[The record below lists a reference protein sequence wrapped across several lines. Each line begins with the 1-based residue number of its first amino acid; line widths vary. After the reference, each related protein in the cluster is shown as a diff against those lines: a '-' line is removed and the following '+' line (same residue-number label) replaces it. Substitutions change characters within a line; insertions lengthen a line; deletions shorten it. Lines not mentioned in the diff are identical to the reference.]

1 MRKIFIVLA
10 VLMQVLVLVYMA
22 GEREYI
28 LRNGKIIYLR
38 TAPIDPRDL
47 FRGDYVRLNYEISRI
62 SAGSLPGGD
71 TSHMIKGE
79 KVYVNLKE
87 ASNGLYELERASK
100 EKPEAG
106 VFLVGRSPYEYRYRP
121 FGYPLM
127 LNYGIEAYF
136 VQQGKGREIEKRLG
150 NRNQIQIPLEMQIAV
165 GRSGKAVIKGHR
177 WSPLGMGLKILRA
190 APANPQL
197 QTGPASAK
205 VALTL
210 ANASNAPL
218 ALILLPDNCSF
229 ALETAQ
235 TAQKEWVPAV
245 NPCES
250 FQPVD
255 SDVLVLRPQEEETF
269 EFDFSDERWF
279 VRMANTAPV
288 EIGTLDWSERF
299 RLIYRPPGEAACR
312 HLENSDLIWHGYL
325 PSRAFHGRG
334 RID

>member
-1 MRKIFIVLA
+1 MRKIFIILALLLQFLVLA
-10 VLMQVLVLVYMA
+10 YMA

-28 LRNGKIIYLR
+28 VRNGKIIYLR

-62 SAGSLPGGD
+62 SAGSLPERS
-71 TSHMIKGE
+71 TAQMIKGE
-79 KVYVNLKE
+79 KFYVSLKQ
-87 ASNGLYELERASK
+87 ASNGLYELEHVSK
-100 EKPEAG
+100 EKPAAG
-106 VFLVGRSPYEYRYRP
+106 VFLVGRSPYAYRYGRLGP
-121 FGYPLM
+121 PLM

-136 VQQGKGREIEKRLG
+136 VQQGKGRDMEKRLG
-150 NRNQIQIPLEMQIAV
+150 NRNEIQIPLEMQIAV
-165 GRSGKAVIKGHR
+165 DGRGKAVIKGHR

-190 APANPQL
+190 PPANPQL

-205 VALTL
+205 VAVTL
-210 ANASNAPL
+210 ANASDAPL
-218 ALILLPDNCSF
+218 GLIVLPENCSF
-229 ALETAQ
+229 SLETAQ
-235 TAQKEWVPAV
+235 TAQKKWFPAV
-245 NPCES
+245 NSCES

-255 SDVLVLRPQEEETF
+255 SDVLVLKPQEEKTF

-279 VRMANTAPV
+279 VRTADTAPV
-288 EIGTLDWSERF
+288 EIGTADWSERF
-299 RLIYRPPGEAACR
+299 RLVYRPPAEAECR